1 MRACGVICE
10 YNPFHNGHK
19 YQLDR
24 LKREFDAVVC
34 VMSGSFVQRGD
45 VAVFDKWT
53 RAKAALLGGADLVI
67 ELPVRYSLSSAEG
80 FAMGGVKI
88 LDALGIIDAIG
99 FGCECGDVSAL
110 DKCADIMLCE
120 PEEVSSKIKELTGEG
135 MSFAKAQAMAYVG
148 VLDEDIISKPNN
160 ILALEYIKALKRI
173 KSSITPYA
181 IKRKGAGYHDMH
193 PDGGFAS
200 ATLLREMMAKGEDI
214 SAFTPFDFSECE
226 SYDINRLTDA
236 FKYKLMKEGVAAF
249 DGIADIEPGLDN
261 RFLKALDKESFT
273 KIIDFVKTKRYTRA
287 RLCRIAVSVLLGIKG
302 GFCEPEYVRVLGMTD
317 AGKELLF
324 KMKKTC
330 SLPVVNKVADFKNDA
345 IKTDILATDLAAFCA
360 SKKIQMGRD
369 YKRSPVII

>member
-1 MRACGVICE
+1 MRTCGVICE

-19 YQLDR
+19 YQLEV
-24 LKREFDAVVC
+24 LKSEYDAVVC

-45 VAVFDKWT
+45 VAIFDKWT
-53 RAKAALLGGADLVI
+53 RAKAALLSGADLVI
-67 ELPVRYSLSSAEG
+67 ELPVAYSISSAEG

-88 LDALGIIDAIG
+88 LDSLGVVDSLG
-99 FGCECGDVSAL
+99 FGCECAEV
-110 DKCADIMLCE
+110 DKLKRCAEVMMNE
-120 PEEVSSKIKELTGEG
+120 PEEVSRRIRELAATGT
-135 MSFAKAQAMAYVG
+135 SFAKAQAMAYAG

-173 KSSITPYA
+173 ESNIKPFA
-181 IKRKGAGYHDMH
+181 IERKGTGYHDMH
-193 PDGGFAS
+193 TCGEFAS

-214 SAFTPFDFSECE
+214 SEFVPFDFSGCE

-236 FKYKLMKEGVAAF
+236 FKYKLIKEGAAAF
-249 DGIADIEPGLDN
+249 CGIADIEPGLDN
-261 RFLKALDKESFT
+261 RFLKALDKESLT
-273 KIIDFVKTKRYTRA
+273 EIIDFVKTKRYTRA

-330 SLPVVNKVADFKNDA
+330 SLPVVNKVADFKNEA
-345 IKTDILATDLAAFCA
+345 IKTDILATDLAGLCA
-360 SKKIQMGRD
+360 SRKVLSGRD
-369 YKRSPVII
+369 YKVSSVII